1 MVDTAKLQA
10 LIKQELIN
18 WATHVL
24 SVKTE
29 YYNDNPPCPFA
40 LTALQQGFAHVKYGF
55 GPYMSDVMQTI
66 ANYPKEMSMVIHAQI
81 DPKFSAKELKEWT
94 KLHNREVCK
103 KDLWLISFHP
113 EDDPNENMEDDGDF
127 EELIDDEYA
136 LVFVQNLTE
145 LNDASK
151 VLEIKG
157 YYDNLPDEDLSEL
170 SVRRKASEDLIM
182 AMGRKGAMKKKRG
195 TGTKDKAFKKVMP
208 GKAKS
213 RRGRRK

>member
-18 WATHVL
+18 WAAHVL

-29 YYNDNPPCPFA
+29 SYNDNPPCPFA

-66 ANYPKEMSMVIHAQI
+66 ANYPKELSMVIHAQV
-81 DPKFSAKELKEWT
+81 DPKFSSAELKEWT

-113 EDDPNENMEDDGDF
+113 GDDPNENIEHYEDF
-127 EELIDDEYA
+127 EELIEDEYA
-136 LVFVQNLTE
+136 LVFVQSLTE

-151 VLEIKG
+151 VLELKG
-157 YYDNLPDEDLSEL
+157 YYDNLPEEDLLEL
-170 SVRRKASEDLIM
+170 NVRRKASEDLIM
-182 AMGRKGAMKKKRG
+182 AMGRKGAMKKKRQ
-195 TGTKDKAFKKVMP
+195 TTTKDKAFKKVMP

-213 RRGRRK
+213 RRGRKK